1 MSSPIIIAVDGYSS
15 TGKSTFAKAIAK
27 ELGYIYID
35 TGAMYRAV
43 TLLALRRGLVSKN
56 NTIQDVNALAG
67 ILSDAANPVEISFR
81 TSGAG
86 GASETWLDGE
96 NVEKSIRTIEISRV
110 VSYVAAIPDVRRYVD
125 RRLREIGSARG
136 VVMDGRDIGTAV
148 FPDAELK
155 IFMTARPEV
164 RAMRRYEEMC
174 ARGYKVSYGEIL
186 SNLKERDYID
196 AHRETAPLV
205 QAPDAELLDNSDMTV
220 EDQVMWFHELLKR
233 RHLCGF

>member
-1 MSSPIIIAVDGYSS
+1 MISPIIIAIDGYSS

-43 TLLALRRGLVSKN
+43 TLLALRRGYVSKN
-56 NTIQDVNALAG
+56 NTINSAALRAALAESG
-67 ILSDAANPVEISFR
+67 PDTDISFHV
-81 TSGAG
+81 SGQDG
-86 GASETWLDGE
+86 TSETWLGGE
-96 NVEKSIRTIEISRV
+96 NVERQIRTIEISRV
-110 VSYVAAIPDVRRYVD
+110 VSHIAAIPFVREYVD
-125 RRLREIGSARG
+125 RRLREIGAAKG

-164 RAMRRYEEMC
+164 RAGRRYEEMLS
-174 ARGYKVSYGEIL
+174 RGHDVSYEEIL
-186 SNLKERDYID
+186 NNLSERDNID
-196 AHRETAPLV
+196 ENRAVAPLRK
-205 QAPDAELLDNSDMTV
+205 ASDAVLLDNSDMTV
-220 EDQVMWFHELLKR
+220 DDQVEWFRDQMRR

>member
-1 MSSPIIIAVDGYSS
+1 MISPIIIAIDGYSS

-43 TLLALRRGLVSKN
+43 TLLALRRGYVSKN
-56 NTIQDVNALAG
+56 NTINSAALRAALAESG
-67 ILSDAANPVEISFR
+67 PDTDISFHV
-81 TSGAG
+81 SGQDG
-86 GASETWLDGE
+86 TSETWLGGE
-96 NVEKSIRTIEISRV
+96 NVERQIRTIEISRV
-110 VSYVAAIPDVRRYVD
+110 VSHIAAIPFVREYVD
-125 RRLREIGSARG
+125 RRLREIGAAKG

-164 RAMRRYEEMC
+164 RAGRRYEEMLS
-174 ARGYKVSYGEIL
+174 RGHDVSYEEIL
-186 SNLKERDYID
+186 NNLSERDNID
-196 AHRETAPLV
+196 ENRAVAPLRK
-205 QAPDAELLDNSDMTV
+205 APDAVLLDNSDMTV
-220 EDQVMWFHELLKR
+220 DDQVEWFRDQMRR

>member
-1 MSSPIIIAVDGYSS
+1 MISPIIIAIDGYSS

-43 TLLALRRGLVSKN
+43 TLLALRRGYVSKN
-56 NTIQDVNALAG
+56 NTINSAALRAALAESG
-67 ILSDAANPVEISFR
+67 PDTDISFHV
-81 TSGAG
+81 SGQDG
-86 GASETWLDGE
+86 TSETWLGGE
-96 NVEKSIRTIEISRV
+96 NVERQIRTIEISRV
-110 VSYVAAIPDVRRYVD
+110 VSHIAAIPFVREYVD
-125 RRLREIGSARG
+125 RRLREIGAAKG

-164 RAMRRYEEMC
+164 RAGRRYEEMLS
-174 ARGYKVSYGEIL
+174 RGHDVSYEEIL
-186 SNLKERDYID
+186 NNLSERDNID
-196 AHRETAPLV
+196 ENRAVAPLRR
-205 QAPDAELLDNSDMTV
+205 APDAVLLDNSDMTV
-220 EDQVMWFHELLKR
+220 DDQVEWFRDQMRR

>member
-1 MSSPIIIAVDGYSS
+1 MISPIIIAIDGYSS

-43 TLLALRRGLVSKN
+43 TLLALRRGYVSKN
-56 NTIQDVNALAG
+56 NTINGPALRAALAEG
-67 ILSDAANPVEISFR
+67 GPDTDISFR
-81 TSGAG
+81 VSGQDG
-86 GASETWLDGE
+86 TSETWLGGE
-96 NVEKSIRTIEISRV
+96 NVERQIRTIEISRV
-110 VSYVAAIPDVRRYVD
+110 VSHIAAIPFVREYVD
-125 RRLREIGSARG
+125 RRLREIGAAKG

-164 RAMRRYEEMC
+164 RAGRRYEEMLS
-174 ARGYKVSYGEIL
+174 GGHDVSYEEIL
-186 SNLKERDYID
+186 NNLSERDNID
-196 AHRETAPLV
+196 ENRAVAPLRK
-205 QAPDAELLDNSDMTV
+205 ASDAVLLDNSDMTV
-220 EDQVMWFHELLKR
+220 DDQVEWFRDQMRR

>member
-1 MSSPIIIAVDGYSS
+1 MISPIIIAIDGYSS

-43 TLLALRRGLVSKN
+43 TLLALRRGYVSKN
-56 NTIQDVNALAG
+56 NTINGAALRAALAEG
-67 ILSDAANPVEISFR
+67 GPDTDISFHV
-81 TSGAG
+81 SGQDG
-86 GASETWLDGE
+86 TSETWLGGE
-96 NVEKSIRTIEISRV
+96 NVERQIRTIEISRV
-110 VSYVAAIPDVRRYVD
+110 VSHIAAIPFVREYVD
-125 RRLREIGSARG
+125 RRLREIGTAKG

-164 RAMRRYEEMC
+164 RAGRRYEEMLS
-174 ARGYKVSYGEIL
+174 RGQDVSYEEIL
-186 SNLKERDYID
+186 NNLSERDNID
-196 AHRETAPLV
+196 ENRAVAPLRR
-205 QAPDAELLDNSDMTV
+205 APDAVLLDNSDMTV
-220 EDQVMWFHELLKR
+220 DDQVEWFRDQMRR